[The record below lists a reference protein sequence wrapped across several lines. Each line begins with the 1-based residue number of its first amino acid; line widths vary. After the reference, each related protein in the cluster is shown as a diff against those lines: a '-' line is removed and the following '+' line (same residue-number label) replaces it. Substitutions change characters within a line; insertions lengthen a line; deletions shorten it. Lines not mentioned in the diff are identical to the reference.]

1 MNTILDKNSSDDID
15 IKELFALIWQT
26 KMIFLAVMTF
36 FAVISVIYSLSL
48 PNLYTSESLVTV
60 SSGDQAPSS
69 SSAAISSS
77 FSGIASAAGIS
88 IGSSGTGSRQAL
100 AIATLESRSFF
111 EHLVSFEEILPAL
124 IAAKKFD
131 SQSQSIIF
139 DTSLYDA
146 DSKQWVSSK
155 PSYLEAYRKYRQ
167 ILKINLDKK
176 SGFINIQVEHMS
188 PVFSYNFLTLMFHEV
203 NTIVREKELAESRLA
218 LEYLNEIL
226 NKTKQID
233 TRLAIA
239 KLIESQLKTQMLA
252 NVRPNYLLNPID
264 EAFLPIYKSGPSR
277 LRIVI
282 IGLILGLGFY
292 IMGLLI
298 RLIVIRN

>member
-1 MNTILDKNSSDDID
+1 MNTLLDKNHSDDID
-15 IKELFALIWQT
+15 IKELFVLIWQT
-26 KMIFLAVMTF
+26 KKIFLALMTF
-36 FAVISVIYSLSL
+36 FAAISVVYSLNL

-60 SSGDQAPSS
+60 SSRDQGSS
-69 SSAAISSS
+69 SSSEAISSS

-88 IGSSGTGSRQAL
+88 IGSSGGGSRQAL

-111 EHLVSFEEILPAL
+111 EHLISFEEVLPAL
-124 IAAKKFD
+124 VAAKKYD

-146 DSKQWVSSK
+146 DLKKWVSVK
-155 PSYLEAYRKYRQ
+155 PSYLEAYRIYRE

-176 SGFINIQVEHMS
+176 SGFINIKVEHIS
-188 PVFSYNFLTLMFHEV
+188 PVFSYNFLTLIFHEV
-203 NTIVREKELAESRLA
+203 NTIVREKELTESKLA
-218 LEYLNEIL
+218 LEYLNGIL

-282 IGLILGLGFY
+282 IGMILGLGIY

-298 RLIVIRN
+298 RLIITRN